1 LTFEPW
7 DPGTARQQNT
17 AIDTG
22 HRGQGLAKWAKA
34 SMLLRLR
41 NERPEVLCVRTSNA
55 FSNEAMLAIN
65 TALGFDTVE
74 VRTEWQGRVAEMREA
89 LAR

>member
-7 DPGTARQQNT
+7 DPATARQQNT
-17 AIDTG
+17 ATDPE
-22 HRGQGLAKWAKA
+22 HRGRGLAKWAKA
-34 SMLLRLR
+34 AMLLQLK

-65 TALGFDTVE
+65 TVLGFDVVE
-74 VRTEWQGRVAEMREA
+74 VRTEWQAPVAEMREA
-89 LAR
+89 LSR